1 VLGNGRPLELKADQV
16 DIASSRRGKLMLD
29 YLLKDE
35 RTIKT
40 ATGVSQSPMIS
51 ISWRVCG

>member
-16 DIASSRRGKLMLD
+16 DIAPSRRGKLMLD

-35 RTIKT
+35 RSIKP
-40 ATGVSQSPMIS
+40 AIGVS
-51 ISWRVCG
+51 